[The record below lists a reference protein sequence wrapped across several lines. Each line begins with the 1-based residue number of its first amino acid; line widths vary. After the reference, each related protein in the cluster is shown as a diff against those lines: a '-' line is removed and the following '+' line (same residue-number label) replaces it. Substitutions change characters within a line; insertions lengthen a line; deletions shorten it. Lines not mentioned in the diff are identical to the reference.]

1 MTRRPVYSL
10 TAAALFL
17 STVAA
22 RGQDEWDGKGN
33 GVRDVPMG
41 PLGGVCILHI
51 GKPDFEVKSLDDGG
65 AAYRGG
71 LRQGDR
77 IIAANGKPLVAYDN
91 DPASGGRG
99 GPEALGRAIEES
111 EGGRKPLKLVVMR
124 GDTRKELTIPL
135 KAVGGLSRNWPLD
148 KCSKLQKYQSGIC
161 AFLAGKQ
168 RGSGHWRT
176 GYGTGADWV
185 TTGLSALALLG
196 SGEKRYAGNVR
207 NAALFFAGQDPA
219 AQGSNWAL
227 YYAGVFMCEY
237 YLCTEDKKSR
247 PFIEKAVRAFETRI
261 NPANGS
267 FGHGSDPVASG
278 YGGSGINIVGS
289 GIVWFWSLAAKCGV
303 RVDTEVWEKAINHLE
318 HSTGQNGGVAYTRI
332 SSRGNANH
340 NSHGRTAHVL
350 MALNLTGQGKSHVQR
365 LAAYLQ
371 GNPGS
376 IREAHAYSCPAVM
389 ATFLALFMADRTAY
403 REMLDKWAWYF
414 TLARGPDN
422 RALYIGSKRNSGGDT
437 YLNRDLIM
445 NAAVGVVLAAHQQ
458 RLFMYGGMPSIP
470 GVSPAEL
477 PPSLR
482 RLYVNI
488 DNGKYDE
495 TIRRLQTYASSASR
509 GAGADA
515 AQAMLDHL
523 MQNKVKPAWQDVRD
537 PLQKGDWYKT
547 YEAFKTFH
555 ETYGAVN
562 ALASEIR
569 GVREK
574 LQDESVRTLVTRGRQ
589 YYALVDAW
597 QNQPAQRER
606 VVAAFDKLAEI
617 EDLYG
622 LRAKKTAGVVRQK
635 AKDKGVSLSEL

>member
-1 MTRRPVYSL
+1 M
-10 TAAALFL
+10 AH
-17 STVAA
+17 
-22 RGQDEWDGKGN
+22 GQDAWDGKGN

-51 GKPDFEVKSLDDGG
+51 GKPDFEVRSLDEGG

-71 LRQGDR
+71 LRVGDL
-77 IIAANGKPLVAYDN
+77 ITVANGKPFLPYDN

-99 GPEALGRAIEES
+99 GPEGLGRAIEES
-111 EGGRKPLKLVVMR
+111 EAGRKSLKLVVMR
-124 GDTRKELTIPL
+124 GGKRKELTIPI
-135 KAVGGLSRNWPLD
+135 KPAAGLSRNWPLD
-148 KCSKLQKYQSGIC
+148 KCSKLQKYQAGIC
-161 AFLAGKQ
+161 AYLTDKQ

-196 SGEKRYAGNVR
+196 SGEKRYADNVR
-207 NAALFFAGQDPA
+207 SSASFFAGQDPA
-219 AQGSNWAL
+219 SQGSNWAL

-237 YLCTEDKKSR
+237 YLCTEDKKAK

-278 YGGSGINIVGS
+278 YNGSGINIVGS
-289 GIVWFWSLAAKCGV
+289 GIVWFWGLASKCGV
-303 RVDTEVWEKAINHLE
+303 KVDKAVWEKAVNHLE
-318 HSTGQNGGVAYTRI
+318 YSTGKNGGVAYTRI

-350 MALNLTGQGKSHVQR
+350 MGLSLMGQGKNHVQR
-365 LAAYLQ
+365 LAGYLQ
-371 GNPGS
+371 NNPGNV
-376 IREAHAYSCPAVM
+376 REAHAYSCPAVM
-389 ATFLALFMADRTAY
+389 ATFLALFMVDRDAY
-403 REMLDKWAWYF
+403 RELLDKWAWYF
-414 TLARGPDN
+414 TLSRGPDS

-445 NAAVGVVLAAHQQ
+445 NASVGVILAAHQQ

-470 GVSPAEL
+470 GVAPAEL

-482 RLYVNI
+482 RLYVNL
-488 DNGKYDE
+488 DNGRYGE
-495 TIRRLQTYASSASR
+495 TIRRLQTHVSSASR
-509 GAGADA
+509 GPGADSA
-515 AQAMLDHL
+515 KAMLDHL
-523 MQNKVKPAWQDVRD
+523 VQSKVMPAWQDVKD
-537 PLQKGDWYKT
+537 PLEKGDWYKV

-555 ETYGAVN
+555 KTYGAVD
-562 ALASEIR
+562 ALGAEIR
-569 GVREK
+569 EVGEK
-574 LQDESVRTLVTRGRQ
+574 LQDENIRTLVERGKL

-597 QNQPAQRER
+597 QNQPARRER
-606 VVAAFDKLAEI
+606 VVAEFEKLAKV

-622 LRAKKTAGVVRQK
+622 LRAGKTAEVVRQK
-635 AKDKGVSLSEL
+635 AEEKGVPLGEL